1 VNIILFEPSEISLP
15 LPLDDRRTRHV
26 IDVLRLGVG
35 ATFDAGMIEGPR
47 GNAKIVGLDAAGMR
61 LEFVWG
67 EEPPPL
73 DPITLVLGLPRP
85 QTARKVLEEATALG
99 VAEMHFVIAERGEP
113 GYARSKL
120 WTTEEWSRHLIDGA
134 AQAFSTRLPRVTS
147 GRQLKDLVGALPP
160 GGTRLALDNYEGA
173 ARLSE
178 AVLSAPVVLA
188 LGPERGWS
196 ANEREALRQSG
207 FEIVHLGERVLR
219 LETACVAA
227 ISIVKAKLGLM

>member
-1 VNIILFEPSEISLP
+1 
-15 LPLDDRRTRHV
+15 
-26 IDVLRLGVG
+26 
-35 ATFDAGMIEGPR
+35 
-47 GNAKIVGLDAAGMR
+47 
-61 LEFVWG
+61 
-67 EEPPPL
+67 
-73 DPITLVLGLPRP
+73 
-85 QTARKVLEEATALG
+85 
-99 VAEMHFVIAERGEP
+99 MHFVIAERGEP

-120 WTTEEWSRHLIDGA
+120 WSTEEWRRHLIDGA
-134 AQAFSTRLPRVTS
+134 AQAFSTRLPRVTW

-178 AVLSAPVVLA
+178 AVLSVPVVLA